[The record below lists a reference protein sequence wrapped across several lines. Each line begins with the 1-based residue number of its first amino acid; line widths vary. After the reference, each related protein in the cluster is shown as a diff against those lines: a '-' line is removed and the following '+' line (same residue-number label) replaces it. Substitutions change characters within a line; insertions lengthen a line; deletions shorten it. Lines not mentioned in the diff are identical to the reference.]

1 MGNRADWDYPPAGAQ
16 IEDGIVRQILE
27 GTRGVNSPPI
37 VFGQTLQV
45 VGASTL
51 AALTAASATIAGALV
66 VGGTSNL
73 GGATSVGGTLAVAGA
88 TTLAALTAA
97 ATTLAS
103 LAVTNNATVGGTL
116 GVTGATALTGALAA
130 NGGTT
135 TTSLTAT
142 GNVALGDANTDTIT
156 IIGVSTFKNAA
167 GTTVQLY
174 VDAANNRV
182 IVGSATALGS
192 DTTPALHVVGR
203 LYVAPESANDLALQ
217 VRRSSAAT
225 VGWNIGVAST
235 NDLIFKDDSG
245 TEVVRMGDVASAA
258 QLKVTG
264 VTTLAGATEVT
275 TGGLTVTAGGVTLAG
290 SGTIDGNGGTAG
302 SLRIGT
308 VLVNAASAVG
318 SEKLR
323 VSGTSSLEGA
333 VAVTTGGIQVTGNS
347 QITGSLDITGDVTI
361 GNASTDQI
369 RFYNGNLAARQSV
382 TGSRGGGAALV
393 NLLQALDNFGLI
405 TDATIA

>member
-156 IIGVSTFKNAA
+156 IIGVSTFKN
-167 GTTVQLY
+167 
-174 VDAANNRV
+174 RV

-225 VGWNIGVAST
+225 AGWNIGVAST

-308 VLVNAASAVG
+308 VLVNAASAAG
-318 SEKLR
+318 SENLR

-333 VAVTTGGIQVTGNS
+333 VAVSTGGIQVTGNS